1 MAKIESYPLASPVVG
16 QDKWIGTDSANA
28 NATKNF
34 SADAVAVF
42 LNTYNKIED
51 QALRYKYQDLEAG
64 DVRLN
69 GTLGFS
75 TLNAGIVPLS
85 SLTSFLLSKFQINN
99 NVDVSSYYTNPLVG
113 STVLISQVGNPS
125 VFGLYTWNS
134 AVVNGAEPNF
144 WDIGVTYST
153 GNGSLINNTNYF
165 ISLLTYKGSS
175 AATTYIHNQNVASAT
190 WVIVHNLN
198 SYPAVAVTDSAN
210 TPFAT
215 GFGQVVYNSANQLTI
230 SFSAA
235 FTGKAF
241 LN

>member
-1 MAKIESYPLASPVVG
+1 MAKIDSYPLASPVIG

-42 LNTYNKIED
+42 LNTFNKIED
-51 QALRYKYQDLEAG
+51 QSLRYKYQDREAG
-64 DVRLN
+64 DVRLP
-69 GTLGFS
+69 GTISFD
-75 TLNAGIVPLS
+75 TFDAGIIPFS
-85 SLTSFLLSKFQINN
+85 SLTTFVLSKFQINN
-99 NVDVSSYYTNPLVG
+99 NVDVSSYYTNPLLQ

-125 VFGLYTWNS
+125 VFGLYEWTA
-134 AVVNGAEPNF
+134 AVVDAAEPNF
-144 WDIGVTYST
+144 WNIDVTYST

-165 ISLLTYKGSS
+165 ISLLTYKGSTAS
-175 AATTYIHNQNVASAT
+175 TYVHPQDVASAI
-190 WVIVHNLN
+190 WVITHNLN
-198 SYPAVAVTDSAN
+198 SYPSVTVTDSAN

-215 GFGQVVYNSANQLTI
+215 GFGQVVYNSANKLTI
-230 SFSAA
+230 TFSAA